1 MLAHKLLPTW
11 YAESIYK
18 IDRKI
23 LKDNG
28 IKNLFFDLDN
38 TLVPFFYKV
47 PDAKVIEFVRELE
60 KEGFNV
66 IVTSNNTKKR
76 VATFAEPLNVKYLN
90 SAGKPGIRKL
100 KRYMEENNYSLDDT
114 CIIGDQ
120 LLTDIITAKRL
131 KIKSILLKPACN
143 KDLIKTKPNRFI
155 DNRIR
160 NRMFKKNL
168 LNKMEG

>member
-1 MLAHKLLPTW
+1 MLEYKLLPNW

-18 IDRKI
+18 INPQI
-23 LKDNG
+23 LKQSG

-38 TLVPFFYKV
+38 TLVPFFYKI
-47 PDAKVIEFVRELE
+47 PDEKVIKFVKELE
-60 KEGFNV
+60 NLGFNI

-76 VATFAEPLNVKYLN
+76 VSTFAESLNVRYLN
-90 SAGKPGIRKL
+90 SVGKPGIKKL
-100 KRYMEENNYSLDDT
+100 KKYLADNDYSLNET

-120 LLTDIITAKRL
+120 LLTDIICAKRL
-131 KIKSILLKPACN
+131 KIKSILLKPACD
-143 KDLIKTKPNRFI
+143 KDLIKTKLNRFI

-160 NRMFKKNL
+160 RKMFQKNL

>member
-1 MLAHKLLPTW
+1 MLEHKLLPSW
-11 YAESIYK
+11 YAESIYNINTNVLMK
-18 IDRKI
+18 Q
-23 LKDNG
+23 G

-47 PDAKVIEFVRELE
+47 PDNKVIDFINDL
-60 KEGFNV
+60 KKQGFNV

-76 VATFAEPLNVKYLN
+76 VSTFAEPLNVKYLN
-90 SAGKPGIRKL
+90 SAGKPGIKKI
-100 KRYMEENNYSLDDT
+100 KRYLAENNYSLDET

-120 LLTDIITAKRL
+120 LLTDIICAKRL
-131 KIKSILLKPACN
+131 KIKSILLKPACD
-143 KDLIKTKPNRFI
+143 KDLIKTKLNRFI

-160 NRMFKKNL
+160 KKMFKKNL

>member
-1 MLAHKLLPTW
+1 MLEHKLLPSW

-18 IDRKI
+18 INTGV
-23 LKDNG
+23 LKEQR

-47 PDAKVIEFVRELE
+47 PDDKVINFVNDL
-60 KEGFNV
+60 KKQGFNV

-76 VATFAEPLNVKYLN
+76 VSTFAEPLNVKYLN
-90 SAGKPGIRKL
+90 SAGKPGIKKI
-100 KRYMEENNYSLDDT
+100 KRYLAENNYSLDET

-120 LLTDIITAKRL
+120 LLTDIICAKRL
-131 KIKSILLKPACN
+131 KIKSILLKPACD
-143 KDLIKTKPNRFI
+143 KDLIKTKLNRFI

-160 NRMFKKNL
+160 KKMFKKNL